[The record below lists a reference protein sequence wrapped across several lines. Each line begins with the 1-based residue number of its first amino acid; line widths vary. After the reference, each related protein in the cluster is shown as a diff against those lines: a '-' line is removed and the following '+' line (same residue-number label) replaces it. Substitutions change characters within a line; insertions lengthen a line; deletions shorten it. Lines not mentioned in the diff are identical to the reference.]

1 MPENKCCGEPKPE
14 TPCCG
19 APEPEEPC
27 CASQEPQSCCASGP
41 AGEYHMSVVYDENIH
56 ATASHGPLD
65 QHVSLMTCGT
75 PVADQTDLNPI
86 DLLAMAVASCLL
98 IVMGKAAQARGLCI
112 VGARADVGYTT
123 ANYKIAGIC
132 VDAYLPVKFDEGI
145 QARLEAAS
153 KTCPVYLALNPEV
166 EVKVNFIWPE

>member
-1 MPENKCCGEPKPE
+1 MSNEKCCGEPKAEPS
-14 TPCCG
+14 CCG
-19 APEPEEPC
+19 EPEPEAC
-27 CASQEPQSCCASGP
+27 CAPKAAASCCGSAP
-41 AGEYHMSVVYDENIH
+41 AGEYHMSAVYDANIH
-56 ATASHGPLD
+56 ATASHLPLG
-65 QHVSLMTCGT
+65 QSISLMTCGT

-98 IVMGKAAQARGLCI
+98 IVMGKAAQARDLCL

-132 VDAYLPVKFDEGI
+132 VDLYLPTKLDEGM
-145 QARLEAAS
+145 QRRLEAAS

-166 EVKVNFIWPE
+166 DVKVNFIWPE